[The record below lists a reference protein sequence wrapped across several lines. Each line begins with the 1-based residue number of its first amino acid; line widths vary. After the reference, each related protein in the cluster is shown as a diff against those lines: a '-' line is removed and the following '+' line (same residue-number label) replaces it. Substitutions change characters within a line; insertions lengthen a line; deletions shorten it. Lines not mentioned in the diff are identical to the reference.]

1 MTTVPPPVEPAPT
14 TAPTTAPTR
23 PRPISGLGT
32 ATSALNIALAVL
44 VAVFVVTDWSNYRLL
59 YDHVNGRLSA
69 DAFWEQ
75 YSSGFASLGLV
86 LLALPLIVAAGI
98 TWLVWIHRARTNAG
112 LLSPGYRFRYSPGF
126 SVGGMVVP
134 FANYWWFRPILEDI
148 CIGSSPDRPADGTV
162 RLVRACW
169 GITVGATLV
178 SLLIKPF
185 FSFHVLTYTSDG
197 RLAGGGTDALE
208 GLLGVALYNTVTALV
223 FAPAAAMLVT
233 IIRRV
238 SRQQTELLFPAQQA

>member
-14 TAPTTAPTR
+14 TAPAR

-32 ATSALNIALAVL
+32 AASALNIGLAVL

-59 YDHVNGRLSA
+59 SDHVNGRLSA

-75 YSSGFASLGLV
+75 YSSGFASLWLV
-86 LLALPLIVAAGI
+86 LLALPLIVATGI
-98 TWLVWIHRARTNAG
+98 IWLVWIHRARTNAG
-112 LLSPGYRFRYSPGF
+112 LLSPGHRFRYSPGF

-148 CIGSSPDRPADGTV
+148 CIGSSPDRPADDTV
-162 RLVRACW
+162 RLVRVCW
-169 GITVGATLV
+169 GITIGATLV
-178 SLLIKPF
+178 SMLIKPF
-185 FSFHVLTYTSDG
+185 FSMHVLTYTSDG
-197 RLAGGGTDALE
+197 RLAGGGADALQ
-208 GLLGVALYNTVTALV
+208 GLLGIALYNTVTALV
-223 FAPAAAMLVT
+223 FAPAVALLVT